1 MSRMRRCLGPVWL
14 TCIACYVEPS
24 PPILTN
30 VAFVTSQ
37 TIAISSITSLEV
49 ADDFC
54 NASAAA
60 AHLPGHY
67 VAWLSSTS
75 SSAVSRLGSARGWLR
90 PDGKPFAD
98 RASDLAIGRMFYP
111 LRIDENGQD
120 LVSAT
125 TTTEPVATATNPSG
139 TAGLNCS
146 DFTDTGGMI
155 LVGFVDAT
163 TAVWTAYT
171 SAVCTSELRLY
182 CLGVDATGAVTPAD
196 TGKTAF
202 LSSEAFTPS
211 SGLASADQICSGEA
225 SAHGIAGTYAA
236 LLATN
241 GSTPIARFSPTA
253 ASRWVRPDHVAITD
267 GLSELAAPCNVTLD
281 LTYGG
286 NTISWG
292 GGGGINA
299 LGSAGTTC
307 NNWSDS
313 SDDGIAGGTPRTGT
327 NALGVTATATC
338 TIPASIYCFEM

>member
-1 MSRMRRCLGPVWL
+1 MPRGLGLVWL

-37 TIAISSITSLEV
+37 TIPISSITSFEV

-67 VAWLSSTS
+67 VAWLSSTT
-75 SSAVSRLGSARGWLR
+75 SSAVSRLGSARGWVR

-98 RASDLAIGRMFYP
+98 RASDLPVGRMFYP
-111 LRIDENGQD
+111 LRIDENGDD
-120 LVSAT
+120 LVSSAT
-125 TTTEPVATATNPSG
+125 GWVPVATATNPDG

-146 DFTDTGGMI
+146 DFTDSGGMI
-155 LVGFVDAT
+155 DVGYVDAT

-171 SAVCTSELRLY
+171 SGPCTMALRLY
-182 CLGVDATGAVTPAD
+182 CLGIDANGPVTPAD

-202 LSSEAFTPS
+202 LSSEAFTPN
-211 SGLASADQICSGEA
+211 SGLASADQICSSEA
-225 SAHGIAGTYAA
+225 SAHDVPGTFAA
-236 LLATN
+236 LLATD
-241 GSTPIARFSPTA
+241 GSSAIARFHPTA
-253 ASRWVRPDHVAITD
+253 GSRWVRPDHVTVTD

-286 NTISWG
+286 NTVSWTG
-292 GGGGINA
+292 GAGING
-299 LGSAGTTC
+299 LGSPSTTC
-307 NNWSDS
+307 NSWSDS
-313 SDDGIAGGTPRTGT
+313 SQQGIAGGTPRTGT
-327 NALGVTATATC
+327 NALAVTATAAC
-338 TIPASIYCFEM
+338 TQPTSIYCFEM